1 MKLYKG
7 LIIFF
12 IVASIGLFFIPIPNS
27 VRTGFLGQGY
37 FGGLGYIVFL
47 YCIISTILRGMILHK
62 LENKD
67 RNNNTKPKDK

>member
-12 IVASIGLFFIPIPNS
+12 IVASIGLFFIPNGSPHD
-27 VRTGFLGQGY
+27 GFLGQGY
-37 FGGLGYIVFL
+37 LGGIGYIVFL